1 MKKSA
6 SLRCGFL
13 FVLITAIS
21 LWKVQFSLPLL
32 WERGSRFFD
41 IARAMVPPD
50 LSYVPVVL
58 RPLWAT
64 VQMSVAGTVLGAIA
78 GFLGAV
84 FANSYTNPLP
94 YLRIPF
100 KAVVHLIRTVPAL
113 ILALVCTFF
122 VGIGSL
128 AGTIA
133 LFLSTTVVM
142 TRIGYEDM
150 ENANLK
156 VPRCLE
162 VAGCSRLRAF
172 IRTVLPHVLPGYLT
186 NVLYLFESNVRHA
199 SILGYVGAGG
209 IGLLL
214 NERIA
219 WRQYHE
225 VGAILMLLYGIVLMT
240 EGVSEWL
247 RKVLEGKR
255 TLGKNGKLAVAA
267 IVTTLFTASLVTLE
281 WPTEWGRGNAAA
293 SAIFAGICHPDT
305 AMLFSLSHN
314 DVPYLLVETFCIAFL
329 GTLGGTLIAVW
340 LSFFASFRILPFPVA
355 LVSRM
360 GLLLIRTV
368 PAFVYGLMWIR
379 VTGPGPFAGALTLAL
394 CSIGLLAKRFLIAID
409 EIQLG
414 PYAASRAMGVPSV
427 RAFWRTVRPQLS
439 GRYAAAILYRM
450 DVNIREAAILGV
462 VGAGGIG
469 TPLILAMMHYEW
481 PQVGALF
488 WGMVLL
494 VTIVDVLSELWRK
507 KNRKS

>member
-255 TLGKNGKLAVAA
+255 TLGKK
-267 IVTTLFTASLVTLE
+267 
-281 WPTEWGRGNAAA
+281 
-293 SAIFAGICHPDT
+293 
-305 AMLFSLSHN
+305 
-314 DVPYLLVETFCIAFL
+314 
-329 GTLGGTLIAVW
+329 
-340 LSFFASFRILPFPVA
+340 
-355 LVSRM
+355 
-360 GLLLIRTV
+360 
-368 PAFVYGLMWIR
+368 
-379 VTGPGPFAGALTLAL
+379 
-394 CSIGLLAKRFLIAID
+394 
-409 EIQLG
+409 
-414 PYAASRAMGVPSV
+414 
-427 RAFWRTVRPQLS
+427 
-439 GRYAAAILYRM
+439 
-450 DVNIREAAILGV
+450 
-462 VGAGGIG
+462 
-469 TPLILAMMHYEW
+469 
-481 PQVGALF
+481 
-488 WGMVLL
+488 
-494 VTIVDVLSELWRK
+494 
-507 KNRKS
+507 